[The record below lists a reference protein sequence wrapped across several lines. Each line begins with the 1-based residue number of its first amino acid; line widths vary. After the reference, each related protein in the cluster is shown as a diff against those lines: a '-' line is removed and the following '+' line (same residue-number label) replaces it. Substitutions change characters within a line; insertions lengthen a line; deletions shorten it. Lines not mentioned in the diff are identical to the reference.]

1 MAEVKTYPTGALPE
15 VSLPTAPPRKGQKV
29 PVPRGRYKARGVVL
43 HTLKYGERQLII
55 HIFTAEYGRRS
66 YITKLS
72 QRNNPRGLFQP
83 LFVLENVTYSVKD
96 RDIGL
101 LQCWTI
107 HNGRGIDRISQ
118 SLGRDIIQFL
128 VDTRNTLE
136 LRIVATNEIQ
146 CSLEF
151 DRFVRNRKDISS
163 IARTLDVIG
172 IIP

>member
-29 PVPRGRYKARGVVL
+29 PVPKGRYKARGVVL

-83 LFVLENVTYSVKD
+83 LFVTQVPMNEPNQVLKAMVQTTMMAYSTVESTGFASALKV
-96 RDIGL
+96 
-101 LQCWTI
+101 
-107 HNGRGIDRISQ
+107 
-118 SLGRDIIQFL
+118 SL
-128 VDTRNTLE
+128 
-136 LRIVATNEIQ
+136 
-146 CSLEF
+146 
-151 DRFVRNRKDISS
+151 RFMMY
-163 IARTLDVIG
+163 AAA
-172 IIP
+172 